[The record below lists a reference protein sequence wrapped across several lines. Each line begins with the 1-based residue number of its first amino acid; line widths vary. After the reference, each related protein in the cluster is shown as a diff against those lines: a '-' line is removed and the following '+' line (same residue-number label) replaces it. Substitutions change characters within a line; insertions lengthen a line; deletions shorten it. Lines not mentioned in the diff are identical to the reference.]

1 MENDV
6 LIEYLK
12 DGRERLCLTYMG
24 NHRCDGCPMDFP
36 NMVTCP
42 IQEAIY
48 TLALKTIFLIW
59 QVNELCNRLDQ
70 RLRIMMGR
78 DDKRVWYEIDLDGG
92 EEDEDE
98 D

>member
-1 MENDV
+1 MDV
-6 LIEYLK
+6 IVWIIAMLAA
-12 DGRERLCLTYMG
+12 LT
-24 NHRCDGCPMDFP
+24 
-36 NMVTCP
+36 
-42 IQEAIY
+42 IA
-48 TLALKTIFLIW
+48 TIFLIW
-59 QVNELCNRLDQ
+59 RVNELCNRLDQ

>member
-1 MENDV
+1 MDV
-6 LIEYLK
+6 IDWIIAMLAA
-12 DGRERLCLTYMG
+12 LT
-24 NHRCDGCPMDFP
+24 
-36 NMVTCP
+36 
-42 IQEAIY
+42 IA
-48 TLALKTIFLIW
+48 TIFLIW

>member
-1 MENDV
+1 MDV
-6 LIEYLK
+6 I
-12 DGRERLCLTYMG
+12 DWIIAMLT
-24 NHRCDGCPMDFP
+24 
-36 NMVTCP
+36 
-42 IQEAIY
+42 IA
-48 TLALKTIFLIW
+48 TIFLIW

>member
-1 MENDV
+1 MDV
-6 LIEYLK
+6 IDWIIAMLAA
-12 DGRERLCLTYMG
+12 LT
-24 NHRCDGCPMDFP
+24 
-36 NMVTCP
+36 
-42 IQEAIY
+42 IA
-48 TLALKTIFLIW
+48 TIFPIW

>member
-1 MENDV
+1 MFEEKRVEKTEAQIVEDIIDKLRMETYV
-6 LIEYLK
+6 PCYLTLK
-12 DGRERLCLTYMG
+12 ERE
-24 NHRCDGCPMDFP
+24 
-36 NMVTCP
+36 V
-42 IQEAIY
+42 
-48 TLALKTIFLIW
+48 ALKWMETAKILIW

>member
-1 MENDV
+1 MDV
-6 LIEYLK
+6 I
-12 DGRERLCLTYMG
+12 DWIIAM
-24 NHRCDGCPMDFP
+24 
-36 NMVTCP
+36 
-42 IQEAIY
+42 
-48 TLALKTIFLIW
+48 LAALMIATIFLIW